1 MIGGGAYAMGKR
13 SQQASYREQDEEQ
26 RLDALE
32 ANQQAQAAPAPAAPA
47 AAAPAAD
54 TDLVGRL
61 KQLSELKD
69 SGALSQQEF
78 DAAKAKLL
86 AS

>member
-1 MIGGGAYAMGKR
+1 MIGGAAYAVGKH
-13 SQQASYREQDEEQ
+13 SQRASYREQDQEQ
-26 RLDALE
+26 RLEDVE

-47 AAAPAAD
+47 PAPAAD
-54 TDLVGRL
+54 NDLVGRL
-61 KQLSELKD
+61 KQLSDLKQ
-69 SGALSQQEF
+69 SGALSEEEF

>member
-47 AAAPAAD
+47 AAPAAD

-61 KQLSELKD
+61 KQLPELKD